1 MNGISTAGISFKY
14 APEVVAGSRPTSGY
28 TRIFGCKS
36 IPDFNSE
43 PSQLETTTFDNLDY
57 KSYCAGLK
65 DIGGAKAF
73 GFNNTKQFRSE
84 WAALMTAY
92 ETAKA
97 SGLAMWFEIKL
108 PDDDA
113 FYISGEPSEL
123 GLSAM
128 SVDSVIEIDA
138 YITIAEV
145 DGYAQKSA
153 TLAVAPTSVTAVV
166 GTNST
171 ATLSNRVGTCTAT
184 SSNVAVATVSVSSNT
199 VTITPVDAGSCVVVI
214 TDGTTHE
221 SIPLPVTVTAS

>member
-1 MNGISTAGISFKY
+1 MSGISTAGITFKY
-14 APEVVAGSRPTSGY
+14 APEVVQGTRPTSGY

-43 PSQLETTTFDNLDY
+43 PSQLETTTFDNLVY
-57 KSYCAGLK
+57 KSYTAGLK
-65 DIGGAKAF
+65 DIGGAKPF
-73 GFNNTKQFRSE
+73 TFNNTKQFRTE
-84 WAALMTAY
+84 WAALMSAFA
-92 ETAKA
+92 TAKA

-138 YITIAEV
+138 YLTIDEV
-145 DGYAQKSA
+145 VGYATKSA
-153 TLAVAPTSVTAVV
+153 SLTATPASVTAVV
-166 GTNST
+166 GTPAT
-171 ATLSNRVGTCTAT
+171 VTLSNRVGTCTAT
-184 SSNVAVATVSVSSNT
+184 SSAIGVATASVSSDT
-199 VTITPVDAGSCVVVI
+199 VTITPVAAGSCVVVV

-221 SIPLPVTVTAS
+221 SIPIYVTVTAS